1 MSLQKGDFILINYTA
16 KVKETNEVFD
26 TTLEEVAKQEHL
38 HKEGEIY
45 EPKLIVIGEGWML
58 KTIDENLETMKLN
71 KPQTVEIPP
80 DKAFGPRDPEKIKRV
95 PLKHLLAKDIH
106 NPTIGM
112 RIDYNGKMATIRS
125 IGAGRVLLDFNPP
138 LAGRTLI
145 YDVTVNKKLATN
157 EEKITALIHRRIPLV
172 DTEKFKFT
180 IQKKILT
187 IDMPEDS
194 FYIEGVQ
201 IAKRGIAMDTQRY
214 LPELTEIKFI
224 ESFPAPPKPETAA
237 KETKPKTETP
247 KKTEQKEPKETAK
260 AEKPKAKPAAKPK
273 TTKPKTAAKATK
285 PKAKA
290 AAKQKAAAKPKPKAK
305 TATKTKKA

>member
-26 TTLEEVAKQEHL
+26 TTLEEVAKKEHL

-80 DKAFGPRDPEKIKRV
+80 DKAFGPRDPDKIKRV

-112 RIDYNGKMATIRS
+112 RIDYSGKMATIRS

-138 LAGRTLI
+138 LAGRTLT

-157 EEKITALIHRRIPLV
+157 EEKIQALIHRRIPLV

-180 IQKKILT
+180 TQKKILT
-187 IDMPEDS
+187 INMPEDS
-194 FYIEGVQ
+194 FYIEGIQ
-201 IAKRGIAMDTQRY
+201 IAKRGIAMDTQKY

-224 ESFPAPPKPETAA
+224 ESFITPPKPETTA
-237 KETKPKTETP
+237 KPTTETP
-247 KKTEQKEPKETAK
+247 KKTEQKETAK
-260 AEKPKAKPAAKPK
+260 AEKPKTKPAAKPK
-273 TTKPKTAAKATK
+273 AAPKTAKAK
-285 PKAKA
+285 PKAKTE
-290 AAKQKAAAKPKPKAK
+290 AKPKAAAKPKAKAK
-305 TATKTKKA
+305 TAAKNKKA